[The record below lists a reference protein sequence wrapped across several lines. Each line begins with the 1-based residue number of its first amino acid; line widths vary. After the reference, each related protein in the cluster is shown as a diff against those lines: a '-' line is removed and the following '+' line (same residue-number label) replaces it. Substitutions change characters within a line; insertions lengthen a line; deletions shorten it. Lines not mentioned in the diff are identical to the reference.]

1 MPNTKEL
8 RTRIRSVK
16 NTSQITKAMQMVS
29 ATKMRRAQN
38 QALAARPYN
47 TTLAQALR
55 LVADKIQDHAH
66 PLLKPNEAKKLGAV
80 LLSTDRGL
88 CGSLNTNLFRA
99 AQTMDVAKDDQ
110 VVFYSMGR
118 KGRDFLARSAKNL
131 SADFENLEKVA
142 FRQAVQI
149 RKVLVEAFLKGEIK
163 DAYVIYP
170 EFISTLRQEPKVLKL
185 LPIDAESLMQEAAP
199 EGDLQDFI
207 FEPTVDDVLDFALTH
222 YLDTRIYQALLETKA
237 SEHSARMIAMQNAT
251 NNAKELVNDLTLT
264 YNQVRQSAITTQ
276 ILEIA
281 SAGAALE

>member
-47 TTLAQALR
+47 STLANALR

-66 PLLKPNEAKKLGAV
+66 PLLRPNEATKVGAV

-99 AQTMDVAKDDQ
+99 AQSMESN
-110 VVFYSMGR
+110 VVFYNMGR
-118 KGRDFLARSAKNL
+118 KGRDFLARSGKDL
-131 SADFENLEKVA
+131 IADFENLDKVA

-149 RKVLVEAFLKGEIK
+149 RRMIVEAFLKGEIK
-163 DAYVIYP
+163 EAYLIYP
-170 EFISTLRQEPKVLKL
+170 EFISTLRQEPKLL
-185 LPIDAESLMQEAAP
+185 RILPIDAQDLMEEAAQA
-199 EGDLQDFI
+199 EDLQDFI
-207 FEPTVDDVLDFALTH
+207 FEPGIDDVLDFAITH
-222 YLDTRIYQALLETKA
+222 YLDTKIYQALLETKA

-251 NNAKELVNDLTLT
+251 NNAKDLVNDLTLT